1 MPIDKLRKFTFQVTL
16 SILFENRDY
25 QFYGRNANIEF
36 MRNILLL
43 ILAATIVLAGTAC
56 GSGGGGN
63 NAAPQVKTCTAISDT
78 PTEAYKRLYA
88 AVKAK
93 NTENIRVEM
102 SEKSQEFATG
112 LAQRQNNPVEKVYE
126 NGFTG
131 TTFAETLP
139 EIRDERV
146 AGCWGGV
153 EVRNAK
159 DGIWEDLPFVNEGG
173 MWKFAIGE
181 LFGDTFKSPGKSRG
195 TKEKEAANLM
205 RGNSQPP
212 VNQMANSNT
221 STMPNVN
228 AKRAPKFDGPQVE
241 PLPKNK

>member
-1 MPIDKLRKFTFQVTL
+1 MTIAL
-16 SILFENRDY
+16 SGI
-25 QFYGRNANIEF
+25 
-36 MRNILLL
+36 
-43 ILAATIVLAGTAC
+43 AC

-88 AVKAK
+88 AVKAR

-139 EIRDERV
+139 EMRDERV

-212 VNQMANSNT
+212 VNRMTNSNT

-228 AKRAPKFDGPQVE
+228 AKRAPKYDGPQVE

>member
-1 MPIDKLRKFTFQVTL
+1 
-16 SILFENRDY
+16 
-25 QFYGRNANIEF
+25 

-43 ILAATIVLAGTAC
+43 ILVMTIAASGIAC
-56 GSGGGGN
+56 GGGGGGN

-88 AVKAK
+88 AVKSK
-93 NTENIRVEM
+93 NTENIKAEM
-102 SEKSQEFATG
+102 SEKSQEFAAG
-112 LAQRQNNPVEKVYE
+112 LAQQQKNPIEKVYM
-126 NGFTG
+126 NGFTA
-131 TTFAETLP
+131 TTFSETLP

-146 AGCWGGV
+146 AGCSGAV

-159 DGIWEDLPFVNEGG
+159 DQIWEDLPFVNEGG

-181 LFGDTFKSPGKSRG
+181 TFADTFKSPGKGRAA
-195 TKEKEAANLM
+195 KEKEAANAM
-205 RGNSQPP
+205 RGNSQAPA
-212 VNQMANSNT
+212 NQMANNNT